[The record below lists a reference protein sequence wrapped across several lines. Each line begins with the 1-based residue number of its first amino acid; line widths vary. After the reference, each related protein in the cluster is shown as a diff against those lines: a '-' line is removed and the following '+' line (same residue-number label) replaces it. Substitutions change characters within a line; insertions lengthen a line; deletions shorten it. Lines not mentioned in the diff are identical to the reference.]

1 MRSDETH
8 ESFSHPVFMVQIM
21 KSCLAWTFFAIAI
34 LFGIAT
40 FAVSFPIMLIVM
52 IAILLA

>member
-1 MRSDETH
+1 
-8 ESFSHPVFMVQIM
+8 MVQIM
-21 KSCLAWTFFAIAI
+21 KSCLAWTFFAIAS